1 MTADAPHPDPSLP
14 PPMDAVGGADALAEG
29 GMLTSAG
36 ADDGDAPSPSLDA
49 EQAEGRWG
57 DDALLDLPRLPDGK
71 KEVLASSK
79 SATVEGVVARGRAA
93 EAILEELARTEAL
106 GASGGRSGVRRR
118 QRPQREPGFVLHARP
133 WSESSMV
140 VDVLTAHFGRVF
152 LVARGAKRPGSNLRG
167 LLTPFSPLAL
177 TWTGK
182 KETKVLTQAEWLG
195 ALAALRDEALLSG
208 FYVNELVLRLT
219 EREDVHPG
227 LFQSYVHVLSALADE
242 DPAVRQTGLRS
253 FEAELLAHCGWGLAL
268 EDRDLQKGAEWFL
281 LTPEG
286 ALKGVEG
293 TPEDA
298 ANLPFA
304 SMLWPKTV
312 AAAAACGSA
321 ERKSH
326 IAALSPREMKRLR
339 ELLKTA
345 IDLHLEGR
353 PLRSRRL
360 LADLKKL

>member
-1 MTADAPHPDPSLP
+1 M
-14 PPMDAVGGADALAEG
+14 
-29 GMLTSAG
+29 
-36 ADDGDAPSPSLDA
+36 
-49 EQAEGRWG
+49 
-57 DDALLDLPRLPDGK
+57 
-71 KEVLASSK
+71 
-79 SATVEGVVARGRAA
+79 
-93 EAILEELARTEAL
+93 
-106 GASGGRSGVRRR
+106 
-118 QRPQREPGFVLHARP
+118 
-133 WSESSMV
+133 
-140 VDVLTAHFGRVF
+140 
-152 LVARGAKRPGSNLRG
+152 
-167 LLTPFSPLAL
+167 
-177 TWTGK
+177 
-182 KETKVLTQAEWLG
+182 LTQAEWLG
-195 ALAALRDEALLSG
+195 ALAALRGEALLSG

-227 LFQSYVHVLSALADE
+227 LFQSYVHVLSALADG

-268 EDRDLQKGAEWFL
+268 EDRDLQKGSEWFL
-281 LTPEG
+281 LTHEG

-312 AAAAACGSA
+312 AAAVACGSA
-321 ERKSH
+321 ERKSR

>member
-1 MTADAPHPDPSLP
+1 M
-14 PPMDAVGGADALAEG
+14 
-29 GMLTSAG
+29 
-36 ADDGDAPSPSLDA
+36 
-49 EQAEGRWG
+49 
-57 DDALLDLPRLPDGK
+57 
-71 KEVLASSK
+71 
-79 SATVEGVVARGRAA
+79 
-93 EAILEELARTEAL
+93 
-106 GASGGRSGVRRR
+106 
-118 QRPQREPGFVLHARP
+118 
-133 WSESSMV
+133 
-140 VDVLTAHFGRVF
+140 
-152 LVARGAKRPGSNLRG
+152 
-167 LLTPFSPLAL
+167 
-177 TWTGK
+177 
-182 KETKVLTQAEWLG
+182 
-195 ALAALRDEALLSG
+195 
-208 FYVNELVLRLT
+208 
-219 EREDVHPG
+219 
-227 LFQSYVHVLSALADE
+227 LSALADE

-321 ERKSH
+321 ERKSR

>member
-1 MTADAPHPDPSLP
+1 
-14 PPMDAVGGADALAEG
+14 
-29 GMLTSAG
+29 
-36 ADDGDAPSPSLDA
+36 
-49 EQAEGRWG
+49 
-57 DDALLDLPRLPDGK
+57 
-71 KEVLASSK
+71 
-79 SATVEGVVARGRAA
+79 
-93 EAILEELARTEAL
+93 
-106 GASGGRSGVRRR
+106 
-118 QRPQREPGFVLHARP
+118 
-133 WSESSMV
+133 MV

-182 KETKVLTQAEWLG
+182 KEAKVLTQAEWRG
-195 ALAALRDEALLSG
+195 ALAALRGEALLSG

>member
-1 MTADAPHPDPSLP
+1 M
-14 PPMDAVGGADALAEG
+14 
-29 GMLTSAG
+29 
-36 ADDGDAPSPSLDA
+36 
-49 EQAEGRWG
+49 
-57 DDALLDLPRLPDGK
+57 
-71 KEVLASSK
+71 
-79 SATVEGVVARGRAA
+79 
-93 EAILEELARTEAL
+93 
-106 GASGGRSGVRRR
+106 
-118 QRPQREPGFVLHARP
+118 
-133 WSESSMV
+133 
-140 VDVLTAHFGRVF
+140 
-152 LVARGAKRPGSNLRG
+152 
-167 LLTPFSPLAL
+167 
-177 TWTGK
+177 
-182 KETKVLTQAEWLG
+182 LTQAEWLG

-360 LADLKKL
+360 LTDLKKL

>member
-1 MTADAPHPDPSLP
+1 MTADAPQPDPSLP

-29 GMLTSAG
+29 SMLTSAG
-36 ADDGDAPSPSLDA
+36 ADDGAAPSPSLDA

-182 KETKVLTQAEWLG
+182 KEAKVLTQAEWLG
-195 ALAALRDEALLSG
+195 ALAALRGEALLSG

-242 DPAVRQTGLRS
+242 DPAVRQTG
-253 FEAELLAHCGWGLAL
+253 
-268 EDRDLQKGAEWFL
+268 LQKGAEWFL

-321 ERKSH
+321 ERKSR

>member
-1 MTADAPHPDPSLP
+1 M
-14 PPMDAVGGADALAEG
+14 
-29 GMLTSAG
+29 
-36 ADDGDAPSPSLDA
+36 
-49 EQAEGRWG
+49 
-57 DDALLDLPRLPDGK
+57 
-71 KEVLASSK
+71 
-79 SATVEGVVARGRAA
+79 
-93 EAILEELARTEAL
+93 
-106 GASGGRSGVRRR
+106 
-118 QRPQREPGFVLHARP
+118 
-133 WSESSMV
+133 
-140 VDVLTAHFGRVF
+140 
-152 LVARGAKRPGSNLRG
+152 
-167 LLTPFSPLAL
+167 
-177 TWTGK
+177 
-182 KETKVLTQAEWLG
+182 LTQAEWLG
-195 ALAALRDEALLSG
+195 ALAALRGEALLSG

-345 IDLHLEGR
+345 IGLHLEGR

>member
-1 MTADAPHPDPSLP
+1 
-14 PPMDAVGGADALAEG
+14 
-29 GMLTSAG
+29 
-36 ADDGDAPSPSLDA
+36 
-49 EQAEGRWG
+49 
-57 DDALLDLPRLPDGK
+57 
-71 KEVLASSK
+71 
-79 SATVEGVVARGRAA
+79 
-93 EAILEELARTEAL
+93 
-106 GASGGRSGVRRR
+106 
-118 QRPQREPGFVLHARP
+118 
-133 WSESSMV
+133 MV

-182 KETKVLTQAEWLG
+182 KEAKVLTQAEWLG
-195 ALAALRDEALLSG
+195 ALAALRGEALLSG

-268 EDRDLQKGAEWFL
+268 EDRDL
-281 LTPEG
+281 TPEG

-345 IDLHLEGR
+345 IGLHLEGR